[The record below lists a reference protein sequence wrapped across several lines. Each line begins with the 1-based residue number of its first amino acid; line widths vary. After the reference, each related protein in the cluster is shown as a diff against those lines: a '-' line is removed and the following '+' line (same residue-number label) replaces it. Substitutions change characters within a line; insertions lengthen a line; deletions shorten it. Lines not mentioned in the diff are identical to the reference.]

1 MNLLLEVDTASGQP
15 PWRQVHDQ
23 LRALI
28 TSSMLAVGT
37 RLPTVRQLAR
47 DLGVSAGTV
56 ARAYRELETAGLLRT
71 AGRRGTVV
79 AEITEEYVPAEL
91 TALAREFAEAA
102 QRIGVD
108 RATAVSAVTAAW
120 RVGAD

>member
-1 MNLLLEVDTASGQP
+1 MNLLIEVDTTNGQP

-23 LRALI
+23 LRGLI
-28 TSSMLAVGT
+28 TSSALAAGT

-56 ARAYRELETAGLLRT
+56 ARAYRELETTGMLST

-79 AEITEEYVPAEL
+79 AEITEEYTPAEL
-91 TALAREFAEAA
+91 TALARDFVAA
-102 QRIGVD
+102 ARLIGVD
-108 RATAVSAVTAAW
+108 RADALSAVTAAW
-120 RVGAD
+120 QAGAD